1 MMTDSIADMLT
12 RIRNASRAGKE
23 TVQIPYTRLK
33 EDILKVLKTEG
44 FLGDIQVA
52 GEGVKKALVVG
63 LKYVDRNTQVLSGLS
78 RVSKPGRRVYIRNE
92 DLRQVRGGMGLTI
105 ISTSKGVMSD
115 HQARQQHLGGEAIC
129 KVW

>member
-12 RIRNASRAGKE
+12 RIRNASKAGLE
-23 TVQIPYTRLK
+23 IAQIPYTRLK
-33 EDILKVLKTEG
+33 EDILKVLKDEG

-52 GEGVKKALVVG
+52 GEGVKKSLVVS
-63 LKYVDRNTQVLSGLS
+63 LKYMGRRTRVLSGLS
-78 RVSKPGRRVYIRNE
+78 RVSKPGRRVYVSHE
-92 DLRQVRGGMGLTI
+92 DMHQVRGGMGLTI